1 MPIELEKLI
10 AGYAR
15 FRDNFKSGSNL
26 LYKHLSEQGQ
36 NPSAIVI
43 ACSDSRVDPAIIL
56 DCDPGNLF
64 MIRNVANL
72 VPPYEDD
79 HHYHGT
85 SAALEFGV
93 CHLNIPHII
102 ILGHSQCGG
111 IKSLLEKNTIDPN
124 GFIAK
129 WMQLATLSPRVKM
142 SEDFHLPIEHQAEL
156 CEKESLAGSLDNLMT
171 FPWIQ
176 KRVQENNVI
185 LHGWYF
191 NLFNGTIDYFDQKT
205 RQFLPLVQEAH

>member
-1 MPIELEKLI
+1 MPFELEKLI
-10 AGYAR
+10 AGYGR
-15 FRDNFKSGSNL
+15 FRENFKNGSHL
-26 LYKHLSEQGQ
+26 LYKDLSEQGQ
-36 NPSAIVI
+36 SPSAIVI
-43 ACSDSRVDPAIIL
+43 ACCDSRVDPAIIL

-93 CHLNIPHII
+93 CHLKIPHII
-102 ILGHSQCGG
+102 VLGHSQCGG
-111 IKSLLEKNTIDPN
+111 IKSLLEKNKVDPN

-129 WMQLATLSPRVKM
+129 WMELAKLSSRIEM
-142 SEDFHLPIEHQAEL
+142 SEHFHLPILHQAEL
-156 CEKESLAGSLDNLMT
+156 CEKESLAGSLNNLMT

-176 KRVQENNVI
+176 ERVKENNIV

-191 NLFNGTIDYFDQKT
+191 NLSNGTLDHFDQT
-205 RQFLPLVQEAH
+205 TGQFLPLIQEPD

>member
-1 MPIELEKLI
+1 MSVEFEKLI
-10 AGYAR
+10 AGYSR
-15 FRDNFKSGSNL
+15 FREKFKSGSHL

-36 NPSAIVI
+36 RPSAIVI
-43 ACSDSRVDPAIIL
+43 ACSDSRVDPAMIL
-56 DCDPGNLF
+56 DCDPGDLF

-93 CHLNIPHII
+93 CHLKIAHII
-102 ILGHSQCGG
+102 VLGHSQCGG
-111 IKSLLEKNTIDPN
+111 IQSLLETNTVDPN

-129 WMQLATLSPRVKM
+129 WMQLAKLSTRIQM
-142 SEDFHLPIEHQAEL
+142 SNDFLPIAHQAEL

-176 KRVQENNVI
+176 KRVKKRSP
-185 LHGWYF
+185 
-191 NLFNGTIDYFDQKT
+191 QK
-205 RQFLPLVQEAH
+205 P

>member
-1 MPIELEKLI
+1 MPIEFEKLI

-15 FRDNFKSGSNL
+15 FRENFKNGSHL

-36 NPSAIVI
+36 SPSAIVI
-43 ACSDSRVDPAIIL
+43 ACSDSRVAPTMIL

-72 VPPYEDD
+72 VPPYENDQ
-79 HHYHGT
+79 HYHGT

-93 CHLNIPHII
+93 CHLNIPDII
-102 ILGHSQCGG
+102 VLGHSQCGG
-111 IKSLLEKNTIDPN
+111 IRSLLEKNTVDPN

-129 WMQLATLSPRVKM
+129 WMQLAKLSPHVHASDNSHLRI
-142 SEDFHLPIEHQAEL
+142 EDQMES
-156 CEKESLAGSLDNLMT
+156 CEKESIAGSLENLMT

-176 KRVQENNVI
+176 KRVQENSLT

-191 NLFNGTIDYFDQKT
+191 NLFNGTIDCFDQKT
-205 RQFLPLVQEAH
+205 QQFLPLN